1 MADQPLWRT
10 EPIGALAAEKREFR
24 LVVHGLEKISGGAR
38 FLVLRRG
45 TRESPD
51 ILLGSGTKEDLRSAM
66 AAAERMAER
75 CAGLNL
81 NRVQFGNR
89 SLAPSGPRR
98 SLVEAIGHRPNHGS
112 QTRRGLTRTQ
122 RPS

>member
-1 MADQPLWRT
+1 MACQAFWRT
-10 EPIGALAAEKREFR
+10 EPVGVVSAEKREFR
-24 LVVHGLEKISGGAR
+24 LVVQGLEKISSGAR

-66 AAAERMAER
+66 AAAEQMAER

-81 NRVQFGNR
+81 LRIRQ
-89 SLAPSGPRR
+89 PS
-98 SLVEAIGHRPNHGS
+98 
-112 QTRRGLTRTQ
+112 
-122 RPS
+122 